1 MDKIRT
7 TVRIAGKYYAM
18 TSYDS
23 EAHVQ
28 RVAHYVDRKM
38 TELSLATRLPSAQ
51 LAVLTALNVTDDML
65 KSRDENNRLRREI
78 GELREENA
86 ALKAQLEK
94 LKNA

>member
-7 TVRIAGKYYAM
+7 TVRIAGKDYAM

-78 GELREENA
+78 GELREENT

>member
-7 TVRIAGKYYAM
+7 TVRIAGKDYAM

-38 TELSLATRLPSAQ
+38 TELSLATRLPSC
-51 LAVLTALNVTDDML
+51 
-65 KSRDENNRLRREI
+65 
-78 GELREENA
+78 A
-86 ALKAQLEK
+86 ACRC
-94 LKNA
+94 